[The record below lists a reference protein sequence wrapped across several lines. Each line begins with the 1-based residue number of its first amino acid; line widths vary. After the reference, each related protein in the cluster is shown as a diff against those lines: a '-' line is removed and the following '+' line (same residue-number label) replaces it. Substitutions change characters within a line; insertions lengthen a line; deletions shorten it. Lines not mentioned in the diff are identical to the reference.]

1 MSDDTKTSRCARIL
15 RAELD
20 VIVGA
25 ITTVVFFTVGTAWL
39 ADLGNLPWFAMMFSW
54 LFGVMVWCAFGVV
67 RHAEALAEALGEPYG
82 TLILTLSVVIIE
94 VTILASVMISGDPNP
109 ELPRDTM
116 YAILMIVL
124 NGMVG
129 LALMIG
135 ALRYGQQQYNLQG
148 AVAYLAVITPLAVI
162 ALIVPEFTT
171 STVDPRF
178 TPLQATVFGLLTALL
193 YMAFL
198 VIQTRRHQSFFEE
211 PQEAPIRSSVA
222 TEPVS
227 RTPGPT
233 RSVAFHA
240 ILLVST
246 LLPVVLLSKPL
257 ATLLNYGIEQVGVPT
272 ALGAILIA
280 ALILA
285 PEGTA
290 AIRAAARNHL
300 QRAINLSLGSAL
312 STIGLTVPVVIA
324 ISVVTGTPLDLGL
337 GQTGIVLLVLTLFVC
352 KMTFSGVPTNVLLG
366 MVHLVLFMAYVV
378 LSLFP

>member
-1 MSDDTKTSRCARIL
+1 MSDETKTSRCGRIV
-15 RAELD
+15 RAELG
-20 VIVGA
+20 VVVGA
-25 ITTVVFFTVGTAWL
+25 ITTVVFFTVGKAWL
-39 ADLGNLPWFAMMFSW
+39 GDLGNLPWFALMFLW

-94 VTILASVMISGDPNP
+94 VTILASVMLSGDPNP

-148 AVAYLAVITPLAVI
+148 AIAYLAVITPLAVI
-162 ALIVPEFTT
+162 ALIIPEFTT

-178 TPLQATVFGLLTALL
+178 TPLQATVFALLTALL

-198 VIQTRRHQSFFEE
+198 VIQTRRHRSFFEE

-222 TEPVS
+222 TEPAS
-227 RTPGPT
+227 HTPGPT
-233 RSVAFHA
+233 HSVAFHA

-280 ALILA
+280 VLILA

-366 MVHLVLFMAYVV
+366 MVHLVLFVAYVV
-378 LSLFP
+378 LALYP